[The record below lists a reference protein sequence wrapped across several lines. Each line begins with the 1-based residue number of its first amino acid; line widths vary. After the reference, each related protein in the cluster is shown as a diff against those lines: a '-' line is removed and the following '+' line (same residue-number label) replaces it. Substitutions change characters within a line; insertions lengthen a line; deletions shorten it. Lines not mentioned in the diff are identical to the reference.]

1 MLCPTYQNTRL
12 PMCIAILNGGKQLP
26 KKKLQNCWNNNDDGA
41 GMLYLSDGV
50 LVAEKFGNDSLV
62 NSSKNF
68 DKFYQRYVDIKSGM
82 GDVPMLLHFRIA
94 THGFTDEFLHPF
106 FVSPD
111 LGLIHN
117 GVITGFGSKDKSDTA
132 EFTELLSS
140 MPGMTTCE
148 MLDIPFVEDAIYMY
162 LGVSNKLVFLDSTGD
177 FRIFNE
183 DKGQW
188 IGENWFSNDSHSKAV
203 RYYGST
209 AVYKDAYDDYG
220 LDAWTGGW
228 DGGNKQQSVW
238 PSKYTDSFIKGGKD
252 GMYHSNLQATEK
264 LYHCPQC
271 KDAVAVNYDAEC
283 TECYCYLPDAVNDV
297 MELWEKYDYDS
308 DTFKSSADDLF

>member
-1 MLCPTYQNTRL
+1 
-12 PMCIAILNGGKQLP
+12 MCIAILNNGKQLP

-50 LVAEKFGNDSLV
+50 LVAEKFGNPSPV
-62 NSSKNF
+62 NSSQNF
-68 DKFYQRYVDIKSGM
+68 DKFYKRYVDIKSTM
-82 GDVPMLLHFRIA
+82 HDTQGDVPILLHFRIA
-94 THGFTDEFLHPF
+94 THGLTDEYLHPF

-117 GVITGFGSKDKSDTA
+117 GVIGGFGNKDKSDTA

-140 MPGMTTCE
+140 MPGMTSCE
-148 MLDIPFVEDAIYMY
+148 ILDIPFVEDAIYMY
-162 LGVSNKLVFLDSTGD
+162 LGLSNKLVFLDSKGE

-183 DKGQW
+183 NQGQW
-188 IGENWFSNDSHSKAV
+188 IGENWFSNDSHSRAV

-209 AVYKDAYDDYG
+209 AVYKDMADEFDS
-220 LDAWTGGW
+220 WTGGW
-228 DGGNKQQSVW
+228 DGGNKKSEAMT
-238 PSKYTDSFIKGGKD
+238 PKYTDSFVKGGKD

-271 KDAVAVNYDAEC
+271 EEAVAVNYDAEC
-283 TECYCYLPDAVNDV
+283 SECYCYIPESINDV
-297 MELWEKYDYDS
+297 MKLWDKYEYDS
-308 DTFKSSADDLF
+308 DSFKTTDDGLPF